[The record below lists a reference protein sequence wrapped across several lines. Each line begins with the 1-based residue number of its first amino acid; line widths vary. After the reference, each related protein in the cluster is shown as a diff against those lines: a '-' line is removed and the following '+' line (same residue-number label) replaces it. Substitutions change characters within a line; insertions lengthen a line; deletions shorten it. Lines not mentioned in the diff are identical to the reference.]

1 MRSLMQT
8 SKETDFPLQA
18 GRLAS
23 LILATFAT
31 LLLPDPALA
40 ASVQFN
46 TDIRPL
52 LSDRCFSCHG
62 PDASHRKAKLR
73 LDTATG
79 IAESSNPDSRSQVI
93 VPGKADESELYRRL
107 ITEDAD
113 DLMPPPESNL
123 KLNAT
128 EKALLAQWINEGAVY
143 EGHWSFEP
151 VRTPPIPATAP
162 VSAHPIDAFVL
173 ARLKQEGLESSP
185 PANREQLIR
194 RISLDLT
201 GLPPTLEQIDAFV
214 ADASPNA
221 LDKVIDQFLASPA
234 YGEWR
239 ANEWLDLAR
248 YADTYGFQA
257 DVERDLYPWRDWVI
271 QSFNEN
277 LPYDDFVTWQIA
289 GDLLENPTREQI
301 LATAFNRLHR
311 QTNEGGSIEQEWRTE
326 YVADRVITTST
337 AFLGLTMEC
346 ARCHDHKFDP
356 ITQRDFYSMFAF
368 FDDIDESGLYSHF
381 TRAVPTPTLL
391 LYPDGI
397 ESQHQAL
404 RSEIS
409 LLEAQYA
416 TAEETARNNLDPA
429 SIQWPVLPQPSAAY
443 PLDHFENNT
452 TPDIASTNRT
462 ATLVEGPASVPGHSG
477 QALRFSGDNSVVCR
491 DAGDFNRTTPFSFN
505 LWIQPAEHQPRAVVF
520 HRSQAWTDSGSRG
533 YELVLEDMKPTFALI
548 HFWPGNAIA
557 IRATESLPTNAWTQ
571 LTVTYDGSSHA
582 NGLRLYRNGQPVK
595 TEVVR
600 DHLYKDILHRAEW
613 GDSGAG
619 NIHLTLAGRFRD
631 SGFRNGA
638 IDEFQ
643 VFNRQ
648 LTDAEVLLL
657 NQPAA
662 TAIGNHALVEHH
674 LARHDET
681 LETLRAKLHELRR
694 QENTLVQDIP
704 EIMVMRDMATP
715 RSAHILKRGA
725 YDSPGE
731 PVEPDMP
738 AALLPYD
745 ASLPRNRLGLAHWMT
760 DPRNPL
766 TARVAVNRVW
776 KSCFGR
782 GLVSTTED
790 FGSQGEAPTHPLLLD
805 WLTRQFVESGWN
817 LKQLYKL
824 ILTSAT
830 YQQASHASPELVER
844 DPDNLFLARGPKYRL
859 QAEQIRDAA
868 LAVSGLLNPALGG
881 PSVKPYQPA
890 GVWEE
895 SGTGKS
901 YQQDHGEKL
910 YRRSLYTFWRRTAPP
925 PSMLTFDAT
934 SREVC
939 TARRE
944 TTATPLQ
951 ALVMMND
958 TQFLEAARVMAQNLL
973 KEHPDNPE
981 ARVRT
986 AFRLLTGR
994 QPQPAE
1000 MDVLLLLSKEQL
1012 DLFGNQEE
1020 QASRFLSRTG
1030 ESPVNDSLPPT
1041 QLAAT
1046 TLVVSTIMNLDE
1058 FTTLR

>member
-1 MRSLMQT
+1 MQT

-23 LILATFAT
+23 LILTT
-31 LLLPDPALA
+31 LALFTLPELTAAAPAR
-40 ASVQFN
+40 FN

-62 PDASHRKAKLR
+62 PDASHRKARLR
-73 LDTATG
+73 LDTAAG
-79 IAESSNPDSRSQVI
+79 IGEASDPDSRSQVI
-93 VPGKADESELYRRL
+93 VPGKAAESELYRRL
-107 ITEDAD
+107 MTEDPD

-123 KLNAT
+123 KLSAA
-128 EKALLAQWINEGAVY
+128 EKALLAQWIDEGAVY

-151 VRTPPIPATAP
+151 ARNPPIPGVEPKADN
-162 VSAHPIDAFVL
+162 PIDAFVR
-173 ARLKQEGLESSP
+173 ARLEEQGLQPSP
-185 PANREQLIR
+185 SASREQLIR

-201 GLPPTLEQIDAFV
+201 GLPPTLEQMDRFL
-214 ADASPNA
+214 ADDSPEA
-221 LDKVIDQFLASPA
+221 VDKMIDQFLASPA

-257 DVERDLYPWRDWVI
+257 DVERDLSPWRDWVI
-271 QSFNEN
+271 RSFNEN
-277 LPYDDFVTWQIA
+277 LPYDEFVTWQIA
-289 GDLLENPTREQI
+289 GDLLETPTQEQV

-311 QTNEGGSIEQEWRTE
+311 QTNEGGSIEEEWRTE

-391 LYPDGI
+391 LYPDGV
-397 ESQHQAL
+397 EARHRALQADI
-404 RSEIS
+404 RK
-409 LLEAQYA
+409 LEEHRAA
-416 TAEETARNNLDPA
+416 AVEKARRNRDLTN
-429 SIQWPVLPQPSAAY
+429 ITWPVAPQPSAAY
-443 PLDHFENNT
+443 PLDEFENNA
-452 TPDIASTNRT
+452 TPDIVRTNRN
-462 ATLVEGPASVPGHSG
+462 ATLVEGPEAVPGHSG

-491 DAGDFNRTTPFSFN
+491 DAGDFNRSTPFSFN
-505 LWIQPAEHQPRAVVF
+505 LWIQPAEQQQRAVVF
-520 HRSQAWTDSGSRG
+520 HRSRAWTDSGSRG

-557 IRATESLPTNAWTQ
+557 IRATESVPTNVWTQ
-571 LTVTYDGSSHA
+571 LTLTYDGSSRADGLHLYC
-582 NGLRLYRNGQPVK
+582 NGLRME

-600 DHLYKDILHRAEW
+600 DYLYKDILHRAEW
-613 GDSGAG
+613 GDGDAG
-619 NIHLTLAGRFRD
+619 NIQLTLAGRFRD

-638 IDEFQ
+638 IDEFA
-643 VFNRQ
+643 VFDYQ

-657 NQPAA
+657 NQPDS
-662 TAIGNHALVEHH
+662 TAISESM
-674 LARHDET
+674 LAAHDVARNDSATSQLTEQ
-681 LETLRAKLHELRR
+681 LHQLRSK
-694 QENTLVQDIP
+694 ENELVQDIP
-704 EIMVMRDMATP
+704 EIMVMRDMDTP

-725 YDSPGE
+725 YDSPGD
-731 PVEPDMP
+731 PVEPCMP
-738 AALLPYD
+738 ATLLPY
-745 ASLPRNRLGLAHWMT
+745 APSLPRNRLGLARWMT

-805 WLTRQFVESGWN
+805 WLTHRFIESGWN
-817 LKQLYKL
+817 LKELYRL
-824 ILTSAT
+824 VLASAT
-830 YQQASHASPELVER
+830 YQQTSQASPEMVER
-844 DPDNLFLARGPKYRL
+844 DPENRLLARGPKYRL
-859 QAEQIRDAA
+859 QAEQIRDSA

-901 YQQDHGEKL
+901 YQQDHGTKL

-973 KEHPDNPE
+973 LQHPENPE
-981 ARVRT
+981 TRVRT

-994 QPQPAE
+994 QPRPGEMEILLQLAE
-1000 MDVLLLLSKEQL
+1000 EQL
-1012 DLFGNQEE
+1012 DLFTPEQE
-1020 QASRFLSRTG
+1020 QATLFLARTG
-1030 ESPVNDSLPPT
+1030 ETPVNNSLPPS

>member
-1 MRSLMQT
+1 MQT

-23 LILATFAT
+23 LFLATFVT
-31 LLLPDPALA
+31 LLLPDPTLA

-79 IAESSNPDSRSQVI
+79 IAEASNPDSRSQVI
-93 VPGKADESELYRRL
+93 VPGKATDSELYRRL

-151 VRTPPIPATAP
+151 VRNPLIPHIEPDAF
-162 VSAHPIDAFVL
+162 HPIDAFVR
-173 ARLKQEGLESSP
+173 ARLQKQGLQPSP

-257 DVERDLYPWRDWVI
+257 DVERDLSPWRDWVI

-277 LPYDDFVTWQIA
+277 LPYNDFVTWQIA

-391 LYPDGI
+391 LYPDAV

-404 RSEIS
+404 QSEIS
-409 LLEAQYA
+409 QLEQQVDAA
-416 TAEETARNNLDPA
+416 ANTARRNLDPT
-429 SIQWPVLPQPSAAY
+429 SIPWPILPQPTAAY
-443 PLDHFENNT
+443 PLDQFENNT
-452 TPDIASTNRT
+452 TPDIANTNRT
-462 ATLVEGPASVPGHSG
+462 ATLVEGPESVPGHSG

-505 LWIQPAEHQPRAVVF
+505 LWIHPSEHQQRAIVF
-520 HRSQAWTDSGSRG
+520 HRSRAWTDSGSRG

-557 IRATESLPTNAWTQ
+557 IRATEPVPTNTWTQ

-613 GDSGAG
+613 GDGDTG

-643 VFNRQ
+643 VFDHQ

-657 NQPAA
+657 NQPG
-662 TAIGNHALVEHH
+662 TPSIRPEALVEHH
-674 LARHDET
+674 LARHNET
-681 LETLRAKLHELRR
+681 LLNLQSQLHDLRR

-731 PVEPDMP
+731 PVEPGMP
-738 AALLPYD
+738 STLLPYD
-745 ASLPRNRLGLAHWMT
+745 ASLPRNRLGLARWMT

-766 TARVAVNRVW
+766 TARVAVNRAW

-824 ILTSAT
+824 ILSSDT
-830 YQQASHASPELVER
+830 YQQTSHASPELIEQ
-844 DPDNLFLARGPKYRL
+844 DPDNLLLARGPKYRL
-859 QAEQIRDAA
+859 QAEQIRDSA
-868 LAVSGLLNPALGG
+868 LAVSGLLNSALGG

-901 YQQDHGEKL
+901 YQQDHGDKL

-958 TQFLEAARVMAQNLL
+958 AQFLEAARVLAQNLL
-973 KEHPDNPE
+973 TDHPDNAE
-981 ARVRT
+981 TRVRT

-994 QPQPAE
+994 QPQPNE
-1000 MDVLLLLSKEQL
+1000 MQVLLLLAREQL
-1012 DLFGNQEE
+1012 DLFGNQPD
-1020 QASRFLSRTG
+1020 QATRFLSRTG
-1030 ESPVNDSLPPT
+1030 ESPVNTALPPT